1 VFNQFRILLVM
12 LLLIIIFSCN
22 HNIIDKQNITLD
34 KKEKKQ
40 DLKTNPQFNEIDTVY
55 FKTKPESLISTR
67 NPDDILKI
75 RERLNE
81 FIWGTTTIPFDILPA
96 KIENNIKDERYENET
111 ENILLRIDRV
121 LVEMDFGLESYIY
134 YFVPKQSNQKIVLFH
149 QGHGGDFI
157 INRDFILQLLG
168 QGYSVAAFC
177 MPLKGLN
184 NKPTV
189 YLPRFGYFKI
199 TSHDHLKLLQPE
211 KGHPVKYFLLPIV
224 AFLNYL
230 DNEFNYQHVAMAG
243 ISGGGWT
250 TTLISAIDTRIQT
263 SFPIAGTYPLYLRS
277 DCSRDWGDWE
287 QSIPELYRVAN
298 YLELYILGAFG
309 ENRSQ
314 LQILNKYDS
323 CCFAGIKWQTYADV
337 VFNLMKSLDS
347 GSWGL
352 VMDDSHFEHKISQIS
367 RDKIISVLNT
377 K

>member
-1 VFNQFRILLVM
+1 VFNQCRRLSVICF
-12 LLLIIIFSCN
+12 LIFIFSCS
-22 HNIIDKQNITLD
+22 HNLVDKQNLTQD
-34 KKEKKQ
+34 KKKKTQ
-40 DLKTNPQFNEIDTVY
+40 DPRSNPQFNEIDSAY
-55 FKTKPESLISTR
+55 YKTKPESLISIR
-67 NPDDILKI
+67 NPDDIHKM
-75 RERLNE
+75 RQRLNE
-81 FIWGTTTIPFDILPA
+81 FIWGKTTIPSDILPA
-96 KIENNIKDERYENET
+96 KVENNVKDERYENET
-111 ENILLRIDRV
+111 TSNLLRIDRV
-121 LVEMDFGLESYIY
+121 LMGMEFGLESVIY
-134 YFVPKQSNQKIVLFH
+134 HFIPKQSNQKIVLFH

-157 INRDFILQLLG
+157 KNREFIMQLLE

-189 YLPRFGYFKI
+189 YLPRFGNFKI

-211 KGHPVKYFLLPIV
+211 NGHPVKYFLLPIV
-224 AFLNYL
+224 VFLNYI
-230 DNEFNYQHVAMAG
+230 EKKQNYQHVAMAG

-250 TTLISAIDTRIQT
+250 TTLISAIDTRIET
-263 SFPIAGTYPLYLRS
+263 SFPVAGTYPIYLRS

-309 ENRSQ
+309 KSRSQ
-314 LQILNKYDS
+314 LQILNRYDS

-337 VFNLMKSLDS
+337 VNNFIQNLGS

-352 VMDDSHFEHKISQIS
+352 VMDDSHTEHKISQIS
-367 RDKIISVLNT
+367 MEKIISILNT